1 MATIDTFS
9 IDKNNTTKSLN
20 KVYFNLQ
27 FSSSSS
33 KPPVTSGEGATGYS
47 EEGHTWSFVTS
58 TGQASTALATA
69 ISGSCQYTRGGEGK
83 TQYKITGTLSYTKIN
98 KEWQRKFVDWDYV
111 IYDHAEYGYGIRE
124 IVSGNS
130 ITVYEYYDRHEDELG
145 NYTYIYYVEYYEL
158 VYKETSREELE
169 VSKSFNFYPHP
180 AEFKFTGCTSG
191 ATWKIDDGLNSL
203 ITNIEE
209 FQPQAQQWKSWK
221 NQSAAS
227 ACPSFANSE
236 GYLAALSMNS
246 VYNYVGKGTPWKS
259 GDEISAA
266 MFNDLAAAINN

>member
-47 EEGHTWSFVTS
+47 EEGHTWSFETS

-69 ISGSCQYTRGGEGK
+69 ISGSCQYTRGGKGT

-98 KEWQRKFVDWDYV
+98 KKWQREFLDWDYA
-111 IYDHAEYGYGIRE
+111 IYDYAKYGYSVYE
-124 IVSGNS
+124 KVSGKS
-130 ITVYEYYDRHEDELG
+130 ITVYEYYDRQEDESG

-169 VSKSFNFYPHP
+169 VSKSFYFYPHP
-180 AEFKFTGCTSG
+180 VEFKFIGCTSG
-191 ATWKIDDGLNSL
+191 ASWKIDDGLNSL

-209 FQPQAQQWKSWK
+209 FYSQAQQWKSWK
-221 NQSAAS
+221 NQSAAG

-236 GYLAALSMNS
+236 GYLAANSMNS
-246 VYNYVGKGTPWKS
+246 VYNYVGKGTPWES

-266 MFNDLAAAINN
+266 MFNDLATAINN